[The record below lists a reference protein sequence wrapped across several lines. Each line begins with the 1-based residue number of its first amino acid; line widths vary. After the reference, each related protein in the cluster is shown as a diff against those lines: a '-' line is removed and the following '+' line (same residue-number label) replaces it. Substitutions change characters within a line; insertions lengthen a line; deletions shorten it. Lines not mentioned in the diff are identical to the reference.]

1 MAQDDGW
8 EIAHK
13 AKQTERRVSKYCP
26 LLPDCL
32 TCLPAVHNL
41 CHKLCIAPTHH
52 IPQPGG
58 GVTDISQ
65 RHNV

>member
-1 MAQDDGW
+1 MARDDGW

-13 AKQTERRVSKYCP
+13 AKQTERRVSKYYP

-41 CHKLCIAPTHH
+41 CHKLCIARRTVSRSLAGASPYHL
-52 IPQPGG
+52 
-58 GVTDISQ
+58 Q